1 MSTFSEIKA
10 DIADEVN
17 RTDLT
22 TQIEKSILR
31 AITFYQSDRF
41 WFSEERSEGQTEIG
55 EPYYPLPQDFV
66 KAISFSIVK
75 DKRNYPLRPRTIDV
89 IHSNADGNITDT
101 PIFYS
106 IIDEQIRVYPIPN
119 EALQLILIYYKEL
132 TLPQDADDELEWTL
146 DITEQL
152 IRYRAKKELYFN
164 YLHDVAMFQVCASME
179 AEIYAKMKER
189 NILHVFSG
197 HLEKEDSIINYTD
210 ETF

>member
-1 MSTFSEIKA
+1 MSTYSEIKA

-22 TQIEKSILR
+22 AQIEKSILR

>member
-66 KAISFSIVK
+66 KAVSFAIVK
-75 DKRNYPLRPRTIDV
+75 DKRNHPLSPRTIDF
-89 IHSNADGNITDT
+89 IHSNADENVTDT
-101 PIFYS
+101 PKVYS
-106 IIDEQIRVYPIPN
+106 IIDEQIRLFPTPN

-132 TLPQDADDELEWTL
+132 TLPQDDADELGWTL

-164 YLHDVAMFQVCASME
+164 YLHDIAMFQVCGSME

-189 NILHVFSG
+189 YVQHASSG
-197 HLEKEDSIINYTD
+197 RLEKEDSIINFPGD
-210 ETF
+210 TF